1 MWIDKGK
8 GVSTSPQIFDP
19 DVSQRLREQSL
30 GHIPC
35 PIKEINK
42 GIGIQEIH
50 QNVSLNASS
59 PISALSSSGSGK
71 SGQAPARDLTDS
83 GQDSAVFFFDDIG
96 HPLAQ
101 RGIHALDEW
110 MMMIYSYIYHL
121 FLEGG
126 PCRMG
131 SQRTIITLSDKDKAW
146 IESYSKVSGISMAE
160 AIRQGITELR
170 EREETNVFQRLV
182 EETRGIWR
190 KGDGLTYQEKI
201 RSEWR

>member
-1 MWIDKGK
+1 
-8 GVSTSPQIFDP
+8 
-19 DVSQRLREQSL
+19 
-30 GHIPC
+30 
-35 PIKEINK
+35 
-42 GIGIQEIH
+42 
-50 QNVSLNASS
+50 
-59 PISALSSSGSGK
+59 
-71 SGQAPARDLTDS
+71 
-83 GQDSAVFFFDDIG
+83 
-96 HPLAQ
+96 
-101 RGIHALDEW
+101 
-110 MMMIYSYIYHL
+110 
-121 FLEGG
+121 
-126 PCRMG
+126 MG